1 MGPVV
6 RIAALFSSGANVIAT
21 LAAAA
26 TSLLTTW
33 LAFAIFAPEAST
45 VLRLLCTAIVWILSV
60 PQWLKAPTQ
69 TPTEWLGLALL
80 GTLLALLFAW
90 IDCRMLA
97 APWSHS
103 CRGGPAGFSALLT
116 YCAFAAA
123 IVFVGASMRCATL
136 AQISPEKDR

>member
-1 MGPVV
+1 MRV
-6 RIAALFSSGANVIAT
+6 AALFSSRANVIAT

-26 TSLLTTW
+26 ISLLTTW

-45 VLRLLCTAIVWILSV
+45 VLRLLCSAIVWILSV
-60 PQWLKAPTQ
+60 PQWLKAPAQ
-69 TPTEWLGLALL
+69 SPTEWLGLALL

-97 APWSHS
+97 APWAHS

-116 YCAFAAA
+116 YCAFAAT
-123 IVFVGASMRCATL
+123 IIFVGAGVRCAALL
-136 AQISPEKDR
+136 AISPE